1 MRYDGWILPIRMRAP
16 TTQMSDLPAHDGAA
30 SAPATRSILGQLRGM
45 LRSWLRARNGDETV
59 RETIEELIEEREDAG
74 VSIDSDER
82 VLLSN
87 ILKLHDVTA
96 EDVMVPR
103 AEIVAA
109 DMTTSLDDLMT
120 LVATE
125 AHSRIPLYREK
136 LDDVVGF
143 VHMKDLV
150 AAIGKEAKVDELMRE
165 LLFAAPSIR
174 VLDLLLEM
182 RASRTHMAIVVDELG
197 GVDGLVTIEDLVEEI
212 VGEIEDEHDEE
223 GPQLL
228 EQPGGYYIAD
238 ARVRVEE
245 FEEQAGEFASE
256 EEREEIDT
264 LGGIVASLVGR
275 VPRRGEVIGHP
286 SGLEFEVEDADP
298 RRIKRLRVRRA
309 APAKVDDGG
318 ATG

>member
-1 MRYDGWILPIRMRAP
+1 
-16 TTQMSDLPAHDGAA
+16 MSDLPAHSGA
-30 SAPATRSILGQLRGM
+30 SVTSGVRSPLAHLRNR
-45 LRSWLRARNGDETV
+45 LRSWLRSRNGEDTV
-59 RETIEELIEEREDAG
+59 REAIEELIEEREDAG

-82 VLLSN
+82 VLLAN

-109 DMTTSLDDLMT
+109 DITTPLDDLMA
-120 LVATE
+120 LIATE
-125 AHSRIPLYREK
+125 AHSRIPLYREQ

-143 VHMKDLV
+143 VHIKDLV
-150 AAIGKEAKVDELMRE
+150 AALGKDVEAKDLVRD

-182 RASRTHMAIVVDELG
+182 RASRVHMAIVVDELG

-212 VGEIEDEHDEE
+212 VGEIEDEHDED
-223 GPQLL
+223 GPQLVA
-228 EQPGGYYIAD
+228 QPDGSYVAD

-245 FEEQAGEFASE
+245 FEEQAGPFASV
-256 EEREEIDT
+256 EEREEIDS
-264 LGGIVASLVGR
+264 LGGIVANLVGR
-275 VPRRGEVIGHP
+275 VPRRGEVIAHP

-298 RRIKRLRVRRA
+298 RRIKRLRIRMTTPRT
-309 APAKVDDGG
+309 PRGG
-318 ATG
+318 NEHD

>member
-1 MRYDGWILPIRMRAP
+1 
-16 TTQMSDLPAHDGAA
+16 MSDLPAHSGA
-30 SAPATRSILGQLRGM
+30 SVTSGVRSPLAHLRNRI
-45 LRSWLRARNGDETV
+45 RSWLRSRNGEDTV
-59 RETIEELIEEREDAG
+59 REAIEELIEEREDAG

-82 VLLSN
+82 VLLAN

-109 DMTTSLDDLMT
+109 DITTPLDDLMA
-120 LVATE
+120 LIATE
-125 AHSRIPLYREK
+125 AHSRIPLYREQ

-143 VHMKDLV
+143 VHIKDLV
-150 AAIGKEAKVDELMRE
+150 AALGKDVEAKDLVRD

-182 RASRTHMAIVVDELG
+182 RASRVHMAIVVDELG

-212 VGEIEDEHDEE
+212 VGEIEDEHDED
-223 GPQLL
+223 GPQLVA
-228 EQPGGYYIAD
+228 QPDGSYVAD

-245 FEEQAGEFASE
+245 FEEQAGPFASV
-256 EEREEIDT
+256 EEREEIDS
-264 LGGIVASLVGR
+264 LGGIVANLVGR
-275 VPRRGEVIGHP
+275 VPRRGEVIAHP

-298 RRIKRLRVRRA
+298 RRIKRLRIRTTTSRT
-309 APAKVDDGG
+309 PRGG
-318 ATG
+318 NKHD